1 MKKTKLWKRIAG
13 WLLVFLLVLQLPVN
27 VFAEEWVD
35 NTPYSSEENFIDE
48 QDISEE
54 SDSSDDQTDV
64 EEASDSEDQI
74 DFTEEI
80 PMEDSVDVEEETDTD
95 ADSDME
101 ESDVSEFTSEDE
113 FTDGSTALF
122 SDGTVQSEDKTDE
135 KKEIQVIVSISK
147 DGKFLD
153 DKDGNPMA
161 GRTVTLTG
169 QSSYTMDDALRLAH
183 DLYYPGGADAG
194 YDYHSDDAGIFD
206 GVIYRLWGY
215 DKKNVPYIKSSLNRD
230 SANYGS
236 ALGRTVQDGDEMH
249 FFIQQKKGQ
258 DKLAFFT
265 EEELTVTEGKT
276 VKLKLRQEDD
286 GGRAYSNCEGAS
298 IYIDG
303 KKQENLVTDENGE
316 VTLPYLES
324 RTSPY
329 FVTAEK
335 LTESTNGSV
344 TAISA
349 AYANITVVPANS
361 QSGEYI
367 SKIKLQLEKSGKKS
381 ENEILSDNAE
391 QGMTFPVELNHG
403 DFFVSVETTD
413 DFPTDASV
421 YAVYTNPLDGIVYR
435 KKVSQD
441 TQNYLKNTS
450 DSKSY
455 NAITS
460 IKFEVCQ
467 SGNIL
472 QEIQVPI
479 YYKDHLSSLT
489 LYDSWGKE
497 ISTDLADSLEDQ
509 EINVEVPENSQFID
523 LNGSSDTW
531 GSIAENLELISIENA
546 EFENVSGH
554 VRFIPDWKKYD
565 KYTAVIT
572 LKKDEKRCISED
584 TVYTIHI
591 RPGET
596 DYTPILTDNREP
608 NGVGI
613 MQGEK
618 AEPFIVQASVLQEN
632 EGKLSYQWYVS
643 SSASSDIKD
652 YDKIENA
659 VENSYT
665 INTTQPQYYR
675 YYRCLVSYEIN
686 THLYTATSNVFSARV
701 YPHVADKPVILQQP
715 KDTTYVKG
723 IPITEK
729 LEIVVQK
736 SNEFGV
742 KTEYQWYQNR
752 VNSTQDGIL
761 ISGATENTY
770 SPEIKETG
778 ITYYYCKVKTNI
790 LAYIN
795 GDGVKISSEEICSD
809 IACVTV
815 TEAPLPWEG
824 NGSESSP
831 YLLKTASDVEALR
844 DKVNTEGFS
853 FENTYFQLTEDIT
866 LPTGWKPI
874 GVTKD
879 GRKDL
884 KNGENLNAFSGIFDG
899 NNHTVI
905 IPEGG
910 LPLFGYVR
918 NTRIRNLNIY
928 GTKIAGYGLVN
939 NFEGVGLSGM
949 AVEIDNVTLKSGS
962 STLKSGLLGANKTM
976 SPYAGCSSAFEATV
990 RNCTIEKDV
999 VIGYDRNEN
1008 EIGAIAGRMQGTVED
1023 CVSYAIVYGTSYVGG
1038 IIGTRDNAM
1047 GNCSV
1052 IGCKFYGTVEASSE
1066 VAGGIVGGGYDN
1078 STAPNGCKI
1087 TINSC
1092 SSEGSITGS
1101 DKVGGILGGD
1111 LYVAQTWNNCTYT
1124 FKNNSFTGKV
1134 QATKADA
1141 AYVGGIIGFYD
1152 SLNRI
1157 DDITNN
1163 YYAKDCGADKGI
1175 GFVRY
1180 IDTNCLTHETAS
1192 GATYVNTEKETT
1204 SCPKVEGCGWQTG
1217 YNRTDD
1223 PLGADQEKLVSTEGL
1238 RVYVDSLELTGD
1250 YRTEFC
1256 LGEDLDLSGMKVVAV
1271 ISDGTRQELSLTDL
1285 TIEGY
1290 NKDKRGEQKLKI
1302 SYKEAFVELTVKVL
1316 KKDAGTITVSFTLLG
1331 DSVHGSAKEDQEHTL
1346 RKGNLDTWIAAKDY
1360 TIDGNANVLELL
1372 KEVLAKN
1379 GMSCRTLRDETYIAG
1394 ITKGGQELAEFSNG
1408 QNSGWMYTLN
1418 GIHPDLGVKEQY
1430 LEDGDEIVFHY
1441 TDDYTLE
1448 HDHVWDSKWNFD
1460 KDVHWHECVAMYG
1473 KCDITD
1479 NTKKGGYQK
1488 HSYGKGKQIKAA
1500 TYKTTGLMRYTCQVC
1515 GYEKTETIP
1524 VIAHT
1529 HKYTWKTT
1537 AKATV
1542 FRPAKQEGTCSL
1554 CGKKQTRNYGSKLKA
1569 TIKLNVSSIT
1579 LRRKQATT
1587 KVKVSMAYG
1596 DSIKSW
1602 ASSNKK
1608 IVTVDKKGKIKA
1620 GTKTGTA
1627 KITVTLKS
1635 GKKATLKVKVQTAKV
1650 KTTKIS
1656 GLKKKLTIKKGKSV
1670 TLKPVVSPITSQEKV
1685 TYRSSNKKIAT
1696 VSSKGVV
1703 KGRRK
1708 GTVTI
1713 TVKSGKVTKKIK
1725 ITVK

>member
-27 VFAEEWVD
+27 VLAGEWVD
-35 NTPYSSEENFIDE
+35 NTPYSSEENFTDE

-54 SDSSDDQTDV
+54 SDSSGDQTDV

-74 DFTEEI
+74 DIEEEI
-80 PMEDSVDVEEETDTD
+80 STEDSFDVREETDTS
-95 ADSDME
+95 ADLDTE
-101 ESDVSEFTSEDE
+101 ESFASEFTSEDE
-113 FTDGSTALF
+113 FTDGGTALF
-122 SDGTVQSEDKTDE
+122 SDGTDQSEEDTAKE
-135 KKEIQVIVSISK
+135 EIQVTVSISK

-169 QSSYTMDDALRLAH
+169 QSSYTMDDALKAAH
-183 DLYYPGGADAG
+183 DLYYPGGAEVG
-194 YDYHSDDAGIFD
+194 YDFHEDETGNYD
-206 GVIYRLWGY
+206 GLIYKLWGY
-215 DKKNVPYIKSSLNRD
+215 DRNSVPDIRYARNNDCKNYQESLTQSVD
-230 SANYGS
+230 
-236 ALGRTVQDGDEMH
+236 DGDSLH
-249 FFIQQKKGQ
+249 FYIQQRKKQ
-258 DKLAFFT
+258 DRLAFFT
-265 EEELTVTEGKT
+265 ETEETITQNEHTE
-276 VKLKLRQEDD
+276 LHLRQ
-286 GGRAYSNCEGAS
+286 SNVNGTAFSECSGAS

-303 KKQENLVTDENGE
+303 VKQDGLITDESGK
-316 VTLPYLES
+316 VTLPSLEV
-324 RTSPY
+324 RDTPY
-329 FVTAEK
+329 FITAEK
-335 LTESTNGSV
+335 LVETSEGSMA

-349 AYANITVVPANS
+349 AYINIRVVSATGQTGDYINRVNLKVTDGDTQKEYQIEAPD
-361 QSGEYI
+361 GE
-367 SKIKLQLEKSGKKS
+367 KIFMLPSELSHGNIYLSVDEKESIP
-381 ENEILSDNAE
+381 ENCSI
-391 QGMTFPVELNHG
+391 
-403 DFFVSVETTD
+403 
-413 DFPTDASV
+413 
-421 YAVYTNPLDGIVYR
+421 YAVYTNPSDETVCRVKLQEG
-435 KKVSQD
+435 SF
-441 TQNYLKNTS
+441 TFLKNTS
-450 DSKSY
+450 VKYSY
-455 NAITS
+455 KAIRS
-460 IKFEVCQ
+460 VKLEVRQ
-467 SGNIL
+467 NGSM
-472 QEIQVPI
+472 IQAVQIPI
-479 YYKDHLSSLT
+479 SYKTHLRELT
-489 LYDSWGKE
+489 VKNSWGHESECDLKDTLDDQQFE
-497 ISTDLADSLEDQ
+497 IS
-509 EINVEVPENSQFID
+509 VPQNTEYIDIGGWASGWGYLSENPD
-523 LNGSSDTW
+523 
-531 GSIAENLELISIENA
+531 LISIEGVELTNT
-546 EFENVSGH
+546 GMGTL
-554 VRFIPDWKKYD
+554 RFTPDWKQYSEYKVHITLPENDEKYIFEAT
-565 KYTAVIT
+565 KYTLIIT
-572 LKKDEKRCISED
+572 
-584 TVYTIHI
+584 
-591 RPGET
+591 PGDI
-596 DYTPILTDNREP
+596 DYTPILSYQGQEP
-608 NGVGI
+608 GRYGV
-613 MQGEK
+613 MQNDE
-618 AEPFIVQASVLQEN
+618 AESFVIKPDVLRAD
-632 EGKLSYQWYVS
+632 EGKLSYQWYQGNTS
-643 SSASSDIKD
+643 EKLE
-652 YDKIENA
+652 KIEGATNA
-659 VENSYT
+659 SYQV
-665 INTTQPQYYR
+665 TTNEPHYYK
-675 YYRCLVSYEIN
+675 YYQCIVSYEIDGKV
-686 THLYTATSNVFSARV
+686 YTAESDSYRVRV
-701 YPHVADKPVILQQP
+701 YPLTLSAPQIIKQPVDISG
-715 KDTTYVKG
+715 VKG
-723 IPITEK
+723 VPLEEK
-729 LEIVVQK
+729 LSVELSDIKQPD
-736 SNEFGV
+736 V
-742 KTEYQWYQNR
+742 KAKYQWYKNTEE
-752 VNSTQDGIL
+752 NTTNGLAIP
-761 ISGATENTY
+761 GATDSSYEPDIQEAGN
-770 SPEIKETG
+770 
-778 ITYYYCKVKTNI
+778 TYYYCRIRYQLQTNTNKQNKT
-790 LAYIN
+790 IN
-795 GDGVKISSEEICSD
+795 SEFVYSD
-809 IACVTV
+809 AACVTV
-815 TEAPLPWEG
+815 KEAPLPWDG
-824 NGSESSP
+824 KGTESSP
-831 YLLKTASDVEALR
+831 YLIKTTSDIEALR
-844 DKVNTEGFS
+844 DKINTEGFS
-853 FENTYFQLTEDIT
+853 FEDMYFQLAEDIT
-866 LPTGWKPI
+866 LPSGWKPI

-879 GRKDL
+879 GKKDL
-884 KNGENLNAFSGIFDG
+884 QNGANLNVFSGIFDG
-899 NNHTVI
+899 NNHTVT

-962 STLKSGLLGANKTM
+962 STLKAGLLGANKTM
-976 SPYAGCSSAFEATV
+976 SAYAGCSSAFEATV

-999 VIGYDRNEN
+999 VIGYSKKET
-1008 EIGAIAGRMQGTVED
+1008 EIGAIAGRMQGTVEN
-1023 CVSYAIVYGTSYVGG
+1023 CVSYATVYGSSYVGG

-1066 VAGGIVGGGYDN
+1066 VAGGIAGGGYDN

-1092 SSEGSITGS
+1092 SAEGSITGS

-1163 YYAKDCGADKGI
+1163 YYSKDCGADKAI
-1175 GFVRY
+1175 GFVKY
-1180 IDTNCLTHETAS
+1180 IDTSCTTHETAS
-1192 GATYVNTEKETT
+1192 GATYFSTEKETT
-1204 SCPKVEGCGWQTG
+1204 ACPTVEGCGWQKG

-1223 PLGADQEKLVSTEGL
+1223 PLGADIGKLFSTEGL
-1238 RVYVDSLELTGD
+1238 RTYVDSLELTGD
-1250 YRTEFC
+1250 YRTEFY
-1256 LGEDLDLSGMKVVAV
+1256 LGEDLDLTGMKAVAV

-1302 SYKEAFVELTVKVL
+1302 SYKEAFVELTVRVL

-1372 KEVLAKN
+1372 KEVLSKN

-1394 ITKGGQELAEFSNG
+1394 ITKDGQELAEFSNG

-1430 LEDGDEIVFHY
+1430 LEDGDEIIFHY

-1448 HDHVWDSKWNFD
+1448 HDHVWDSKWTSD
-1460 KDVHWHECVAMYG
+1460 KTAHWHECVAMYG

-1500 TYKTTGLMRYTCQVC
+1500 TYKTTGLMKYTCQVC

-1569 TIKLNVSSIT
+1569 AIKLNVSSLT

-1602 ASSNKK
+1602 VSSNKK
-1608 IVTVDKKGKIKA
+1608 IVTVDKNGKIKA

>member
-1 MKKTKLWKRIAG
+1 MKKIKLWKRIAG

-27 VFAEEWVD
+27 AFAGEWVD
-35 NTPYSSEENFIDE
+35 NTPYSSEENFTDE

-54 SDSSDDQTDV
+54 SDSSGDQNDV
-64 EEASDSEDQI
+64 EESSDSQDQI
-74 DFTEEI
+74 NIEEEI
-80 PMEDSVDVEEETDTD
+80 PVEDSFDVEEETDTSSD
-95 ADSDME
+95 FDME
-101 ESDVSEFTSEDE
+101 ESGVSEFTSENE
-113 FTDGSTALF
+113 FTDGSTVLF
-122 SDGTVQSEDKTDE
+122 SDGTEQSEEDTAKE
-135 KKEIQVIVSISK
+135 EIQVTVSISK

-169 QSSYTMDDALRLAH
+169 QSSYTMDDALKAAH
-183 DLYYPGGADAG
+183 DLYYPGGAEAG
-194 YDYHSDDAGIFD
+194 YDFHEDETGNYD
-206 GVIYRLWGY
+206 GLIYKLWGY
-215 DKKNVPYIKSSLNRD
+215 DRSSVPGIRYARNNDCKNYQESLTQSVVDGDSLNFYIEQRK
-230 SANYGS
+230 N
-236 ALGRTVQDGDEMH
+236 QDR
-249 FFIQQKKGQ
+249 
-258 DKLAFFT
+258 LAFFT
-265 EEELTVTEGKT
+265 ETEEIITQDEHAELH
-276 VKLKLRQEDD
+276 LRQ
-286 GGRAYSNCEGAS
+286 SNINGTAFSECSGAS

-303 KKQENLVTDENGE
+303 VKQDGLITDESGK
-316 VTLPYLES
+316 VTLPSLEV
-324 RTSPY
+324 RDTPY
-329 FVTAEK
+329 FITAEK
-335 LTESTNGSV
+335 LVETSDQSMA

-349 AYANITVVPANS
+349 AYINIRVVSAAGQTGDYINCVNLKVTDGDTQKEYQMDAPD
-361 QSGEYI
+361 GEKMFILPSELSHGNIYL
-367 SKIKLQLEKSGKKS
+367 SVDEKESIP
-381 ENEILSDNAE
+381 ENCSI
-391 QGMTFPVELNHG
+391 
-403 DFFVSVETTD
+403 
-413 DFPTDASV
+413 
-421 YAVYTNPLDGIVYR
+421 YAVYTNPSDETVCRVKLKEGFF
-435 KKVSQD
+435 
-441 TQNYLKNTS
+441 TFLKNTS
-450 DSKSY
+450 VKYSY
-455 NAITS
+455 KAIRS
-460 IKFEVCQ
+460 VKLEVRQ
-467 SGNIL
+467 NGSM
-472 QEIQVPI
+472 IQAAQIPI
-479 YYKDHLSSLT
+479 SYKTHLRELT
-489 LYDSWGKE
+489 VKNSWGHESECDLKDTLDDQQFE
-497 ISTDLADSLEDQ
+497 IS
-509 EINVEVPENSQFID
+509 VPQNTEYIDIGGWASGWGYLSQNPD
-523 LNGSSDTW
+523 
-531 GSIAENLELISIENA
+531 LISIEGVELTNT
-546 EFENVSGH
+546 GMGTL
-554 VRFIPDWKKYD
+554 RFTPDWKQYSEYKVYITLPENDEKYIFEAT
-565 KYTAVIT
+565 KYTLIIT
-572 LKKDEKRCISED
+572 
-584 TVYTIHI
+584 
-591 RPGET
+591 PGDI
-596 DYTPILTDNREP
+596 DYTPILSYQGQEP
-608 NGVGI
+608 GRYGF
-613 MQGEK
+613 MQDE
-618 AEPFIVQASVLQEN
+618 ESDPFIIQPEVLRED
-632 EGKLSYQWYVS
+632 EGRLSYQWYQGNTSDQMEEIEGAV
-643 SSASSDIKD
+643 ASSYQVPTD
-652 YDKIENA
+652 
-659 VENSYT
+659 T
-665 INTTQPQYYR
+665 PHYYN
-675 YYRCLVSYEIN
+675 YYKCIVSYEIDGK
-686 THLYTATSNVFSARV
+686 TYSAESGLYRVRV
-701 YPHVADKPVILQQP
+701 YPLTLEAPQITKQPADI
-715 KDTTYVKG
+715 TGVKG
-723 IPITEK
+723 VPLQDK
-729 LEIVVQK
+729 LSVEISDIKQ
-736 SNEFGV
+736 SDV
-742 KTEYQWYQNR
+742 KAKYQWYKNTE
-752 VNSTQDGIL
+752 NDTTNGTL
-761 ISGATENTY
+761 IPGATESSY
-770 SPEIKETG
+770 EPDIKEAG
-778 ITYYYCKVKTNI
+778 KTYYYCRIRYQLDARTQKKDKT
-790 LAYIN
+790 IN
-795 GDGVKISSEEICSD
+795 SAFVYSD
-809 IACVTV
+809 TACVTV

-824 NGSESSP
+824 NGTENSP
-831 YLLKTASDVEALR
+831 YLLKTASDIEALR

-853 FENTYFQLTEDIT
+853 FENTYFQLTADIT

-899 NNHTVI
+899 NNHTVTV
-905 IPEGG
+905 PEGG

-928 GTKIAGYGLVN
+928 GKKIAGYGLVN
-939 NFEGVGLSGM
+939 NFEGVGLSGT

-962 STLKSGLLGANKTM
+962 STLKSGLLGANKTV
-976 SPYAGCSSAFEATV
+976 SGYSGCSSAFEATV

-1052 IGCKFYGTVEASSE
+1052 IGCKFYGTVEASGE

-1256 LGEDLDLSGMKVVAV
+1256 LGEDLDLNGMKVVAV

-1430 LEDGDEIVFHY
+1430 LEDGDEIIFHY

-1460 KDVHWHECVAMYG
+1460 KDAHWHECVAMYG

-1515 GYEKTETIP
+1515 GYEKMETIP

-1569 TIKLNVSSIT
+1569 TIKLNVSSLT

-1608 IVTVDKKGKIKA
+1608 IVTVDKNGKIKA

-1713 TVKSGKVTKKIK
+1713 TVRSGKVTKKIK

>member
-1 MKKTKLWKRIAG
+1 MKKIKLWKRIAG

-27 VFAEEWVD
+27 AFAGEWVD
-35 NTPYSSEENFIDE
+35 NTPYSSKENFTDE

-54 SDSSDDQTDV
+54 SDSSGDQTDV

-74 DFTEEI
+74 DIEEEI
-80 PMEDSVDVEEETDTD
+80 PVEDSFDVEEETDTSSD
-95 ADSDME
+95 LDME
-101 ESDVSEFTSEDE
+101 ESGVSEFTSEDE
-113 FTDGSTALF
+113 FTDGSTVLF
-122 SDGTVQSEDKTDE
+122 SDGTEQSEEDTAKE
-135 KKEIQVIVSISK
+135 EIQVTVSISK

-169 QSSYTMDDALRLAH
+169 QSSYTMDDALKAAH
-183 DLYYPGGADAG
+183 NLYYPGGAEAG
-194 YDYHSDDAGIFD
+194 YDFHEDETGNYD
-206 GVIYRLWGY
+206 GLIYKLWGY
-215 DKKNVPYIKSSLNRD
+215 DRNSVPGIRYARNNDCKNYQESLTQNVDNGD
-230 SANYGS
+230 S
-236 ALGRTVQDGDEMH
+236 LH
-249 FFIQQKKGQ
+249 FYIQQRKSQ
-258 DKLAFFT
+258 DRLAFFT
-265 EEELTVTEGKT
+265 ETEETITQGEPAELH
-276 VKLKLRQEDD
+276 LRQ
-286 GGRAYSNCEGAS
+286 SNVNGTAFSECSGAS

-303 KKQENLVTDENGE
+303 VKQDGLITNESGK
-316 VTLPYLES
+316 VTLPSLEV
-324 RTSPY
+324 RDTPY
-329 FVTAEK
+329 FITAEK
-335 LTESTNGSV
+335 LVETSDGSMA

-349 AYANITVVPANS
+349 AYINIRVVSAAGQTGDYINRVNFKVTDSDTQKEYQMDAPD
-361 QSGEYI
+361 GE
-367 SKIKLQLEKSGKKS
+367 KIFMLPSELSHGNIYLSVDEKESIP
-381 ENEILSDNAE
+381 ENCSI
-391 QGMTFPVELNHG
+391 
-403 DFFVSVETTD
+403 
-413 DFPTDASV
+413 
-421 YAVYTNPLDGIVYR
+421 YAVYTNPSDETVCRVKLQEG
-435 KKVSQD
+435 SF
-441 TQNYLKNTS
+441 TFLKNTS
-450 DSKSY
+450 VKYSY
-455 NAITS
+455 KAIRS
-460 IKFEVCQ
+460 VKLEVRQ
-467 SGNIL
+467 NGSM
-472 QEIQVPI
+472 IQAVQIPI
-479 YYKDHLSSLT
+479 SYKTHLRELT
-489 LYDSWGKE
+489 VKNSWGHESECDLKDTLDDQQFE
-497 ISTDLADSLEDQ
+497 IS
-509 EINVEVPENSQFID
+509 VPQNTEYIDIGGWASGWGYLSENPD
-523 LNGSSDTW
+523 
-531 GSIAENLELISIENA
+531 LISIEGVELTNTGMGTLRFTPA
-546 EFENVSGH
+546 WKQYSEYKVHITLPENDEKYIFEAT
-554 VRFIPDWKKYD
+554 
-565 KYTAVIT
+565 KYTLIIT
-572 LKKDEKRCISED
+572 
-584 TVYTIHI
+584 
-591 RPGET
+591 PGDI
-596 DYTPILTDNREP
+596 DYTPVLSYLGQKPNDNY
-608 NGVGI
+608 GI
-613 MQGEK
+613 MQGEE
-618 AEPFIVQASVLQEN
+618 AEAFIIQPDVLRAD
-632 EGKLSYQWYVS
+632 EGKLSYQWYQGDTLEEFEKLDGATN
-643 SSASSDIKD
+643 ASYQISTS
-652 YDKIENA
+652 E
-659 VENSYT
+659 SH
-665 INTTQPQYYR
+665 YYN
-675 YYRCLVSYEIN
+675 YYKCIVSYEIDGRK
-686 THLYTATSNVFSARV
+686 YIAESEIYRVRV
-701 YPHVADKPVILQQP
+701 YPLTLDTPHIIKQP
-715 KDTTYVKG
+715 KNISGVKG
-723 IPITEK
+723 VPLEEK
-729 LEIVVQK
+729 LSVELSDINQPDIRAK
-736 SNEFGV
+736 
-742 KTEYQWYQNR
+742 YQWYKNTEE
-752 VNSTQDGIL
+752 NTTNGTMIP
-761 ISGATENTY
+761 GATESSY
-770 SPEIKETG
+770 APDIQEAGK
-778 ITYYYCKVKTNI
+778 TYYYCRVRYQLQADTKKQNKT
-790 LAYIN
+790 IN
-795 GDGVKISSEEICSD
+795 SEFVYSD
-809 IACVTV
+809 AACVTV

-824 NGSESSP
+824 KGTKSSP
-831 YLLKTASDVEALR
+831 YLIKTASDIEALR
-844 DKVNTEGFS
+844 DKVNNEGFS
-853 FENTYFQLTEDIT
+853 FEDMYFQFAEDVI
-866 LPTGWKPI
+866 LPDGWKPI

-879 GRKDL
+879 GKKDL
-884 KNGENLNAFSGIFDG
+884 QNGANLNVFSGIFDG
-899 NNHTVI
+899 NNHTVT

-939 NFEGVGLSGM
+939 NFEGVGLSGT

-976 SPYAGCSSAFEATV
+976 SPYAGCSSAFEAVV
-990 RNCTIEKDV
+990 RNCTIEKGV

-1008 EIGAIAGRMQGTVED
+1008 EIGAIAGRMQGTVEN
-1023 CVSYAIVYGTSYVGG
+1023 CVSYATVYGSSYVGG

-1066 VAGGIVGGGYDN
+1066 VAGGIAGGGYDN

-1092 SSEGSITGS
+1092 SAEGSITGS

-1180 IDTNCLTHETAS
+1180 IDTNCQTHETAS

-1250 YRTEFC
+1250 YRTEFY

-1346 RKGNLDTWIAAKDY
+1346 RKRNLDTWIAAKDY

-1372 KEVLAKN
+1372 KEVLSKN

-1394 ITKGGQELAEFSNG
+1394 ITKDGQELAEFSNG

-1430 LEDGDEIVFHY
+1430 LEDGDEIIFHY

-1448 HDHVWDSKWNFD
+1448 HDHVWDSKWTFD
-1460 KDVHWHECVAMYG
+1460 KTAHWHECVAMYG

-1569 TIKLNVSSIT
+1569 AIKLNVSSLT
-1579 LRRKQATT
+1579 LRRKQTTT

-1608 IVTVDKKGKIKA
+1608 IVTVDKNGKIKA

>member
-27 VFAEEWVD
+27 AFAGEWVD
-35 NTPYSSEENFIDE
+35 NTPYSSEENFTDE

-54 SDSSDDQTDV
+54 IDSLGEQNDA
-64 EEASDSEDQI
+64 EESSNSQDQI
-74 DFTEEI
+74 DIEEEI
-80 PMEDSVDVEEETDTD
+80 PTEDSFDVGGETDTSSD
-95 ADSDME
+95 LDME
-101 ESDVSEFTSEDE
+101 ESGVSEFTSEDE
-113 FTDGSTALF
+113 FTDGSIALF
-122 SDGTVQSEDKTDE
+122 SDGTDQSEDKTNE
-135 KKEIQVIVSISK
+135 EKEIQVTVSISK

-161 GRTVTLTG
+161 GRTVILTG
-169 QSSYTMDDALRLAH
+169 QSSYTMDDALKLTH

-194 YDYHSDDAGIFD
+194 YDYHADDAGIFD

-316 VTLPYLES
+316 VTIPYLKS

-329 FVTAEK
+329 FVTTEK
-335 LTESTNGSV
+335 LIESTNGSV

-367 SKIKLQLEKSGKKS
+367 SKIKLQLEKSGKKA
-381 ENEILSDNAE
+381 ENEILANNAE

-403 DFFVSVETTD
+403 DFFVSVETTA
-413 DFPTDASV
+413 DFPEDASV
-421 YAVYTNPLDGIVYR
+421 YAVYTNPLDGMVYR
-435 KKVSQD
+435 KKISQD

-479 YYKDHLSSLT
+479 YYKDHLSSLI

-497 ISTDLADSLEDQ
+497 ISTNLTDSLENQ

-928 GTKIAGYGLVN
+928 GKKIAGYGLVN

-1052 IGCKFYGTVEASSE
+1052 IGCKFYGTVEASGE

-1372 KEVLAKN
+1372 KEVLSKN

-1394 ITKGGQELAEFSNG
+1394 ITKDGQELAEFSNG

-1460 KDVHWHECVAMYG
+1460 KDAHWHECVAMYG

-1488 HSYGKGKQIKAA
+1488 HSYGKEKQIKAA

-1524 VIAHT
+1524 VLAHT

-1579 LRRKQATT
+1579 LKRKQATT

-1608 IVTVDKKGKIKA
+1608 IVTVYKNGKIKA

-1713 TVKSGKVTKKIK
+1713 TVRSGKVTKKIK

>member
-13 WLLVFLLVLQLPVN
+13 WLLVFLLALQLPVN
-27 VFAEEWVD
+27 AFAGEWVD
-35 NTPYSSEENFIDE
+35 NTPYLSEENFTDE

-54 SDSSDDQTDV
+54 SDSSGDQTDV
-64 EEASDSEDQI
+64 EEASDSKDQI
-74 DFTEEI
+74 DIEEEI
-80 PMEDSVDVEEETDTD
+80 PTEDSFDVGEETDTSSD
-95 ADSDME
+95 LDME
-101 ESDVSEFTSEDE
+101 ESGVSEFTDEDE

-122 SDGTVQSEDKTDE
+122 SDGTDQSEDGTAKE
-135 KKEIQVIVSISK
+135 EIQVTVSISK
-147 DGKFLD
+147 DGKFLN

-928 GTKIAGYGLVN
+928 GKKIAGYGLVN

-1052 IGCKFYGTVEASSE
+1052 IGCKFYGTVEASGE

-1372 KEVLAKN
+1372 KEVLSKN

-1394 ITKGGQELAEFSNG
+1394 ITKDGQELAEFSNG

-1460 KDVHWHECVAMYG
+1460 KDAHWHECVAMYG

-1569 TIKLNVSSIT
+1569 TIKLNVSSLT

-1608 IVTVDKKGKIKA
+1608 IVTVYKNGKIKA

>member
-1 MKKTKLWKRIAG
+1 M
-13 WLLVFLLVLQLPVN
+13 LVFLLVLQLPVN
-27 VFAEEWVD
+27 AFAGEWVD
-35 NTPYSSEENFIDE
+35 NTPYSSEEIFSDE
-48 QDISEE
+48 QDVSEE
-54 SDSSDDQTDV
+54 TDSSGDQTDV
-64 EEASDSEDQI
+64 EEASDSKDQI

-95 ADSDME
+95 ADPDME

-113 FTDGSTALF
+113 FTDGSIALF
-122 SDGTVQSEDKTDE
+122 SDGTDQSEDKTNE
-135 KKEIQVIVSISK
+135 EIQVTVSISK

-153 DKDGNPMA
+153 DKNGNPMA

-169 QSSYTMDDALRLAH
+169 QSSYTMDDALKLTH
-183 DLYYPGGADAG
+183 DLYYPGGAENG
-194 YDYHSDDAGIFD
+194 YDYHEDEKGIFD
-206 GVIYRLWGY
+206 GVIYKLWGY
-215 DKKNVPYIKSSLNRD
+215 NKNDVPYIKSALNHDTRE
-230 SANYGS
+230 YGS
-236 ALGRTVQDGDEMH
+236 ALSRNVQDGDELH
-249 FFIQQKKGQ
+249 FYIQQTKGT
-258 DKLAFFT
+258 DRLAFFT
-265 EEELTVTEGKT
+265 ENEITASQGEAVQLQ
-276 VKLKLRQEDD
+276 LRQSSSS
-286 GGRAYSNCEGAS
+286 GSSFSNCEGAS

-303 KKQENLVTDENGE
+303 VKQEDILTDADGK
-316 VTLPYLES
+316 VTLPTLEA
-324 RTSPY
+324 RETPY
-329 FVTAEK
+329 FITAEK
-335 LTESTNGSV
+335 LIDNDGAKV

-349 AYANITVVPANS
+349 VYANVTVVPNDGDSGDYVSSVGLSIHQNGSEINKETINIFDGS
-361 QSGEYI
+361 QFFIFPSG
-367 SKIKLQLEKSGKKS
+367 SS
-381 ENEILSDNAE
+381 
-391 QGMTFPVELNHG
+391 HG
-403 DFFVSVETTD
+403 DFYATIKGSDNLPED
-413 DFPTDASV
+413 CSL
-421 YAVYTNPLDGIVYR
+421 YAVYTNPSDGTVKR
-435 KKVSQD
+435 VKLSQNSP
-441 TQNYLKNTS
+441 TLLKNTS
-450 DSKSY
+450 VEYSPK
-455 NAITS
+455 AILS
-460 IKFEVCQ
+460 ISFEVRKN
-467 SGNIL
+467 GNVL
-472 QEIQVPI
+472 QTVKIPI
-479 YYKDHLSSLT
+479 HYKACLSSLT
-489 LYDSWGKE
+489 VSDSWDHE
-497 ISTDLADSLEDQ
+497 ISTGLKNIAEDQ
-509 EINVEVPENSQFID
+509 DLEVTVPVNTKYID
-523 LNGSSDTW
+523 ISGADMDCW
-531 GSIAENLELISIENA
+531 GSIDEHPELITLEGA
-546 EFENVSGH
+546 ELTQKPLGGAL
-554 VRFIPDWKKYD
+554 RFTPDWEKYSEY
-565 KYTAVIT
+565 KAVIT
-572 LKKDEKRCISED
+572 LPKDESKFTSED
-584 TVYTIHI
+584 TIYTLTIKS
-591 RPGET
+591 GDT
-596 DYTPILTDNREP
+596 DYTPILTDN
-608 NGVGI
+608 NNSADSHGI
-613 MQGEK
+613 MQGET
-618 AEPFIVQASVLQEN
+618 AEPFIVSAAVLREN
-632 EGKLSYQWYVS
+632 EGSLSYQWYECDTPANANS
-643 SSASSDIKD
+643 
-652 YDKIENA
+652 IEKYVLIPGA
-659 VENSYT
+659 TDPSYT
-665 INTTQPQYYR
+665 ISTEQAHAIHYYKCVVTYTIDGKNYSAVSNFFDATVFPYSIDNPTIIEQPQNLQCVR
-675 YYRCLVSYEIN
+675 GTKASALTVTVQNDSE
-686 THLYTATSNVFSARV
+686 FS
-701 YPHVADKPVILQQP
+701 I
-715 KDTTYVKG
+715 
-723 IPITEK
+723 E
-729 LEIVVQK
+729 
-736 SNEFGV
+736 
-742 KTEYQWYQNR
+742 TEYQWYRNTENN
-752 VNSTQDGIL
+752 VDGGQK
-761 ISGATENTY
+761 ISGATKSSYT
-770 SPEIKETG
+770 PDIKKIGT
-778 ITYYYCKVKTNI
+778 TYYFCKI
-790 LAYIN
+790 R
-795 GDGVKISSEEICSD
+795 GVLSGNAGGKKLKIYSDEI
-809 IACVTV
+809 VTDVASVIV
-815 TEAPLPWEG
+815 TDAPLPWEG
-824 NGSESSP
+824 KGTESAP
-831 YLLKTASDVEALR
+831 YLIKTASDIEDLR
-844 DKVNTEGFS
+844 DKVNKEGFS
-853 FENTYFQLTEDIT
+853 FEDTYFHLVEDIT
-866 LPTGWKPI
+866 LPDGWKPI
-874 GVTKD
+874 GATKN
-879 GRKDL
+879 GRVDL
-884 KNGENLNAFSGIFDG
+884 QGGENLNAFSGILDG
-899 NNHTVI
+899 NNHTVT

-928 GTKIAGYGLVN
+928 GTKIAGYGLIN
-939 NFEGVGLSGM
+939 NFEGVGLSGV

-962 STLKSGLLGANKTM
+962 STLKAGLLGANKTM
-976 SPYAGCSSAFEATV
+976 SAYAGCSSAFEATV

-999 VIGYDRNEN
+999 VIGYSKKET
-1008 EIGAIAGRMQGTVED
+1008 EIGAIAGRMQGTVEN
-1023 CVSYAIVYGTSYVGG
+1023 CVSYATVYGTSYVGG

-1052 IGCKFYGTVEASSE
+1052 IGCKFYGTVEASGE
-1066 VAGGIVGGGYDN
+1066 LAGGIAGGGYDD
-1078 STAPNGCKI
+1078 SSAPNGCKI

-1092 SSEGSITGS
+1092 VSEGTVTGS
-1101 DKVGGILGGD
+1101 DKVGGILGAD
-1111 LYVAQTWNNCTYT
+1111 LYVAQTWDNCLYT

-1134 QATKADA
+1134 KATSQNPS
-1141 AYVGGIIGFYD
+1141 YVGGIIGFYD

-1250 YRTEFC
+1250 YRTEFY

-1460 KDVHWHECVAMYG
+1460 KDAHWHECVAMYG

-1537 AKATV
+1537 ARATV

-1579 LRRKQATT
+1579 LKRKQATT

-1656 GLKKKLTIKKGKSV
+1656 SLKKKLTIKKGKSV

>member
-1 MKKTKLWKRIAG
+1 MKKIKLWKRIAG

-27 VFAEEWVD
+27 AFAGEWVD
-35 NTPYSSEENFIDE
+35 NTPYSSKENFTDE

-54 SDSSDDQTDV
+54 SDSSGDQTDV
-64 EEASDSEDQI
+64 EEASDSEEQI
-74 DFTEEI
+74 DIEEEI
-80 PMEDSVDVEEETDTD
+80 PTEESFDVREETDTS
-95 ADSDME
+95 ADLDTE
-101 ESDVSEFTSEDE
+101 ESFASEYTDEDE

-122 SDGTVQSEDKTDE
+122 SDGTDQSEDGTAKE
-135 KKEIQVIVSISK
+135 EIQVNVSISK
-147 DGKFLD
+147 DGKFLN

-169 QSSYTMDDALRLAH
+169 QSSYTMDDALKAAH
-183 DLYYPGGADAG
+183 DLYYPGGAEAG
-194 YDYHSDDAGIFD
+194 YDFHEDETGNYD
-206 GVIYRLWGY
+206 GLIYKLWGY
-215 DKKNVPYIKSSLNRD
+215 DRNSVPGIRYARNNDCKNYQESLTQNVDNGD
-230 SANYGS
+230 S
-236 ALGRTVQDGDEMH
+236 LH
-249 FFIQQKKGQ
+249 FYIQQRKSQ
-258 DKLAFFT
+258 DRLAFFIET
-265 EEELTVTEGKT
+265 EETITQGEPAELH
-276 VKLKLRQEDD
+276 LRQ
-286 GGRAYSNCEGAS
+286 SNVNGTAFSECSGAS

-303 KKQENLVTDENGE
+303 VKQDGLITDESGK
-316 VTLPYLES
+316 VTLPSLEV
-324 RTSPY
+324 RDTPY
-329 FVTAEK
+329 FITAEK
-335 LTESTNGSV
+335 LVKTSDGSMA

-349 AYANITVVPANS
+349 AYINIRVVSAAGQTGDYINCVNLKVTDGDTQKEYQMDAPD
-361 QSGEYI
+361 GEKMFILPSELSHGNIYL
-367 SKIKLQLEKSGKKS
+367 SVDEKESIP
-381 ENEILSDNAE
+381 ENCSI
-391 QGMTFPVELNHG
+391 
-403 DFFVSVETTD
+403 
-413 DFPTDASV
+413 
-421 YAVYTNPLDGIVYR
+421 YAVYTNPSDETVCRVKLKEGFF
-435 KKVSQD
+435 
-441 TQNYLKNTS
+441 TFLKNTS
-450 DSKSY
+450 VKYSY
-455 NAITS
+455 KAIRS
-460 IKFEVCQ
+460 VKLEVRQ
-467 SGNIL
+467 NGSM
-472 QEIQVPI
+472 IQAAQIPI
-479 YYKDHLSSLT
+479 SYKTHLRELT
-489 LYDSWGKE
+489 VKNSWGHESECDLKDTLDDQQFE
-497 ISTDLADSLEDQ
+497 IS
-509 EINVEVPENSQFID
+509 VPQNTEYIDIGGWASGWGYLSENPD
-523 LNGSSDTW
+523 
-531 GSIAENLELISIENA
+531 LISIEGVELTNT
-546 EFENVSGH
+546 GMGTL
-554 VRFIPDWKKYD
+554 RFTPDWKQYSEYKVYITLPENDEKYIFEAT
-565 KYTAVIT
+565 KYTLIIT
-572 LKKDEKRCISED
+572 
-584 TVYTIHI
+584 
-591 RPGET
+591 PGDI
-596 DYTPILTDNREP
+596 DYTPILSYQGQEP
-608 NGVGI
+608 GRYGF
-613 MQGEK
+613 MQDE
-618 AEPFIVQASVLQEN
+618 ESDPFIIQPEVLRED
-632 EGKLSYQWYVS
+632 EGRLSYQWYQGNTSDQMEEIEGAV
-643 SSASSDIKD
+643 ASSYQVPTD
-652 YDKIENA
+652 
-659 VENSYT
+659 T
-665 INTTQPQYYR
+665 PHYYN
-675 YYRCLVSYEIN
+675 YYKCIVSYEIDGK
-686 THLYTATSNVFSARV
+686 TYSAESGLYRVRV
-701 YPHVADKPVILQQP
+701 YPLTLEAPQITKQPADI
-715 KDTTYVKG
+715 TGVKG
-723 IPITEK
+723 VPLQDK
-729 LEIVVQK
+729 LSVEISDIKQ
-736 SNEFGV
+736 SDV
-742 KTEYQWYQNR
+742 KARYQWYKNTE
-752 VNSTQDGIL
+752 NDTTNGTL
-761 ISGATENTY
+761 IPGATESSY
-770 SPEIKETG
+770 EPDIKEAG
-778 ITYYYCKVKTNI
+778 KTYYYCRIRYQLDARTQKKDKM
-790 LAYIN
+790 IN
-795 GDGVKISSEEICSD
+795 SAFVYSD

-824 NGSESSP
+824 NGTENSP
-831 YLLKTASDVEALR
+831 YLLKTASDIEALR

-853 FENTYFQLTEDIT
+853 FENTYFQLTADIT

-899 NNHTVI
+899 NNHTVTV
-905 IPEGG
+905 PEGG

-928 GTKIAGYGLVN
+928 GKKIAGYGLVN
-939 NFEGVGLSGM
+939 NFEGVGLSGT

-962 STLKSGLLGANKTM
+962 STLKSGLLGANKTV
-976 SPYAGCSSAFEATV
+976 SGYSGCSSAFEATV

-1052 IGCKFYGTVEASSE
+1052 IGCKFYGTVEASGE

-1092 SSEGSITGS
+1092 ISEGIITGA

-1180 IDTNCLTHETAS
+1180 IDTNCTTHETAS

-1372 KEVLAKN
+1372 KEVLSKN

-1394 ITKGGQELAEFSNG
+1394 ITKDGQELAEFSNG

-1460 KDVHWHECVAMYG
+1460 KDAHWHECVAMYG

-1608 IVTVDKKGKIKA
+1608 IVTVYKNGKIKA